1 MTINNSVTVTG
12 VGLYANDTQESYFLR
27 SSPSYNPDIDTRLPK
42 HSTLTHVFTNTETA
56 EIEVADISLFPSPST
71 ITASA
76 SATSNVLVSN
86 TLVVSVN
93 TVNTIV
99 LGTRVITGNIA
110 NAAGVTVSR
119 IFAANNRILIQ
130 GLVQDAF
137 ISAGE
142 TLYFWPRT
150 QVGAVRVK
158 AEVIWYD
165 HAWTANSRLTT
176 LTRQVA
182 STPSATSSGNVAV
195 GTAITALGLRNL
207 NV

>member
-12 VGLYANDTQESYFLR
+12 VGLYASDTQESYFLR
-27 SSPSYNPDIDTRLPK
+27 SSPSYSPDIDPRLPK
-42 HSTLTHVFTNTETA
+42 HSTITRVLTDATTA
-56 EIEVADISLFPSPST
+56 EIEVDDILLFPSPST
-71 ITASA
+71 ITATA
-76 SATSNVLVSN
+76 SVTANITASN

-93 TVNTIV
+93 TVGTIV

-119 IFAANNRILIQ
+119 IFSANNRILIQ
-130 GLVQDAF
+130 GLAQNSV

-142 TLYFWPRT
+142 TIYFWPRT

-165 HAWTANSRLTT
+165 HAWAGNSRLTT

-182 STPSATSSGNVAV
+182 STPSANSSGNVAV
-195 GTAITALGLRNL
+195 GTVITALGLRDL
-207 NV
+207 NT

>member
-12 VGLYANDTQESYFLR
+12 VGLYASDTQESYFLR
-27 SSPSYNPDIDTRLPK
+27 SSPSYNPDIDPRLPK
-42 HSTLTHVFTNTETA
+42 HSTLAQVLTNATTA
-56 EIEVADISLFPSPST
+56 EIEVDDISLFPSPSI
-71 ITASA
+71 ITATA
-76 SATSNVLVSN
+76 SVTANITASN
-86 TLVVSVN
+86 TLVISVS
-93 TVNTIV
+93 TVDTIV

-119 IFAANNRILIQ
+119 IFSANNRILIQ
-130 GLVQDAF
+130 GLVQNSV
-137 ISAGE
+137 ISTGE
-142 TLYFWPRT
+142 TIYFWPRT

-182 STPSATSSGNVAV
+182 STPSATSSGNVAL
-195 GTAITALGLRNL
+195 GAAITALGLRDL
-207 NV
+207 NT